1 MLGPLAIADG
11 GAEEGLGEQRN
22 QEDARDGRD
31 VYSRRHGEGNL
42 YISSFGGRQG
52 LCVKSVRRVVIVV
65 VVVAARHEREA
76 CKLGVP
82 CPFFR
87 PFR

>member
-31 VYSRRHGEGNL
+31 VYSRRHREETFL
-42 YISSFGGRQG
+42 SLFGGGSGFVLNR
-52 LCVKSVRRVVIVV
+52 CVES
-65 VVVAARHEREA
+65 
-76 CKLGVP
+76 
-82 CPFFR
+82 
-87 PFR
+87 